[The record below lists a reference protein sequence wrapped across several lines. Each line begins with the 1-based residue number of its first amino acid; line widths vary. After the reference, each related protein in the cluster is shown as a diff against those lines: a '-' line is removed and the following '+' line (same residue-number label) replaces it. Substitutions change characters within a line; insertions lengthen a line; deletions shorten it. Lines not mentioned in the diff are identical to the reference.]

1 MYQHSIIRDYYNKIS
16 SALDKIVPE
25 LFQMPPEAA
34 TCDNAELFCNDYAM
48 PTLSRLQTVISS
60 SSMAVTEACHWFIDF
75 FTTHAMY
82 ISHPEVIDNTDIVR
96 YQIQYNPLPVIE
108 NVIKLRESIIL
119 QRKHDL
125 STVRSQVSTLLAESV
140 TIISKWKQ
148 LTRSF
153 LDEYVEPYA
162 I

>member
-1 MYQHSIIRDYYNKIS
+1 MYRHSIIRNYYNKMS

-25 LFQMPPEAA
+25 LFQLPPEAA
-34 TCDNAELFCNDYAM
+34 TCDNTELFCSDYAI
-48 PTLSRLQTVISS
+48 PTLSRLQSIISS

-82 ISHPEVIDNTDIVR
+82 ISHPEVIDNTEVER

-108 NVIKLRESIIL
+108 NIIKLRESLTL

-125 STVRSQVSTLLAESV
+125 STVRSQVSTLLDESI
-140 TIISKWKQ
+140 TTISKWKQ

-153 LDEYVEPYA
+153 LDKYVEPYA
-162 I
+162 V